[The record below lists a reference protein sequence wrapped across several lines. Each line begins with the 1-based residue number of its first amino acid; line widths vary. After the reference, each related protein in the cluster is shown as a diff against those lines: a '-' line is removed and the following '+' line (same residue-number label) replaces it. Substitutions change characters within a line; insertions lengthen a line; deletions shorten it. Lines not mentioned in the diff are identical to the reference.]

1 MPKKSAKLTAEKI
14 PDDTWRAL
22 YEAADALGELQ
33 LWQLMGDAEL
43 LGVDDPHTGE
53 PVLGAVMGRLGEVFG
68 IAIHHGPAGLRWIL
82 ELATSDEPE
91 LDMDAFLAVAVL
103 KVEFVK
109 KAELPAEDKR
119 RVKALGF
126 TPRGGMR
133 ARWPLFESKRPDHMP
148 GPIHAEDA
156 RLLLHALPRLT
167 ALGAAVMPILEKD
180 DPVPADGFAFWPAG
194 KTPDEPL
201 RTEDI
206 EWRHVTMPSEPA
218 PAIFSADEK
227 AIAQLAALPKHPG
240 LVIELDAFA
249 GTATIAADT
258 GLQTMKA
265 ALAAESRS
273 GSIVG
278 LELGVTPAD
287 TLENI
292 AGRALM
298 AGIKALGICPGTVQV
313 TKRNLLSALAPF
325 AAKLGIRIVHCHEL
339 PAIEEARAAMP
350 PHFRLSR

>member
-1 MPKKSAKLTAEKI
+1 MRGIASTVFCPRKDARSPVPTGTNHPVRVFSRLTAGNLASVAYAEKERKTDRRKI

-22 YEAADALGELQ
+22 CEAADALGELQ

-167 ALGAAVMPILEKD
+167 ALGAAVMPILE
-180 DPVPADGFAFWPAG
+180 
-194 KTPDEPL
+194 
-201 RTEDI
+201 RTIRFPRTDSHSGPQAK
-206 EWRHVTMPSEPA
+206 RPMSRCA
-218 PAIFSADEK
+218 PRTS
-227 AIAQLAALPKHPG
+227 
-240 LVIELDAFA
+240 
-249 GTATIAADT
+249 
-258 GLQTMKA
+258 
-265 ALAAESRS
+265 S
-273 GSIVG
+273 G
-278 LELGVTPAD
+278 
-287 TLENI
+287 
-292 AGRALM
+292 
-298 AGIKALGICPGTVQV
+298 
-313 TKRNLLSALAPF
+313 
-325 AAKLGIRIVHCHEL
+325 
-339 PAIEEARAAMP
+339 AM
-350 PHFRLSR
+350 